1 MKWEPAELKV
11 SEIQL
16 AKAEHCS
23 RDAQGLEYEP
33 EHGIR
38 ILLILSALLAF
49 ASISTDL
56 YLPAMPIMAASLH
69 ADDGAMALTVSGYLA
84 GFSAGQLFWGPLSD
98 RFGRRLPVALG
109 CLLFIVGSAGCAL
122 AADGAA
128 LIGWRVVQALGACAN
143 VVLARA
149 MVRDL
154 YQGRRAGQK
163 MSTLMTIMAVAP
175 LAGPTVGGQIL
186 HLFSWQAIF
195 WTLVVVGLATL
206 ASLLL
211 LPETLPP
218 ERRSPTSLQTIVQ
231 RYGLLLRIPRF
242 MAYIATGGFFYAGTF
257 AYIAGSPFAYIAYHH
272 VNPQWYGTLFGAG
285 IVGLMVTNQLNARLL
300 NRHET
305 DSLLLVGGFISAIA
319 GGVIAFNTWA
329 GWGGLPLLIC
339 GCFVF
344 VTATGFVLAN
354 TITGAL
360 GCLPQFSG
368 TASALAG
375 ALQYG
380 AGILGSA
387 LVARFAD
394 GTPWPMGLVVGI
406 CGLGCL
412 FSAACVLA
420 THKSD
425 HL

>member
-1 MKWEPAELKV
+1 M
-11 SEIQL
+11 SEIDL
-16 AKAEHCS
+16 ATVEHRS
-23 RDAQGLEYEP
+23 RDVQRSGDEP
-33 EHGIR
+33 EHGVR

-56 YLPAMPIMAASLH
+56 YLPAMPIMASSLH

-84 GFSAGQLFWGPLSD
+84 GFSAGQLFWGPFSD

-109 CLLFIVGSAGCAL
+109 CILFIAGSAGCAL
-122 AADGAA
+122 AADGTA

-154 YQGRRAGQK
+154 YEGRRAGQM

-175 LAGPTVGGQIL
+175 LVGPTVGGQIL

-195 WTLVVVGLATL
+195 WTLVVVGIGTL
-206 ASLLL
+206 ASLVM
-211 LPETLPP
+211 LPETLPR
-218 ERRSPTSLQTIVQ
+218 ERRSPTSLRTIIQ
-231 RYGLLLRIPRF
+231 RYGVLLRTPKF

-272 VNPQWYGTLFGAG
+272 VNPQWYGLLFGAG
-285 IVGLMVTNQLNARLL
+285 IVGLMVTNQLNARFL

-305 DSLLLVGGFISAIA
+305 DSLLLVGGVISAVA
-319 GGVIAFNTWA
+319 GGVIAFTTWA
-329 GWGGLPLLIC
+329 DWGGLPLLIC

-354 TITGAL
+354 AITGAL

-406 CGLGCL
+406 CGFGCL
-412 FSAACVLA
+412 LGAASVLA

>member
-1 MKWEPAELKV
+1 V
-11 SEIQL
+11 SEIGL
-16 AKAEHCS
+16 ATAEIPS
-23 RDAQGLEYEP
+23 RETPGVGHEP
-33 EHGIR
+33 QHGIR

-69 ADDGAMALTVSGYLA
+69 ADDGMMALTVSGYLA
-84 GFSAGQLFWGPLSD
+84 GFSTGQLFWGPFSD

-109 CLLFIVGSAGCAL
+109 CLLFIAGSAGCAL
-122 AADGAA
+122 ANDGTSM
-128 LIGWRVVQALGACAN
+128 IGWRVVQALGACAN

-154 YQGRRAGQK
+154 YAGRRAAQK

-186 HLFSWQAIF
+186 QLLSWQAIF
-195 WTLVVVGLATL
+195 WTLVLLGLATL
-206 ASLLL
+206 ASLVL
-211 LPETLPP
+211 LPETLPSD
-218 ERRSPTSLQTIVQ
+218 RRSPTSLRTIMQ
-231 RYGLLLRIPRF
+231 RYRLLLRTPKF
-242 MAYIATGGFFYAGTF
+242 LAYIATGGFFYAGTF

-272 VNPQWYGTLFGAG
+272 VNPQWYGALFGAG
-285 IVGLMVTNQLNARLL
+285 IVGLMLTNQLNARLL
-300 NRHET
+300 NHYDT
-305 DSLLLVGGFISAIA
+305 DVLLLVGGLVSAIA
-319 GGVIAFNTWA
+319 GSVIAFTTW
-329 GWGGLPLLIC
+329 GDWGGLSVLIS
-339 GCFVF
+339 GCFLF

-354 TITGAL
+354 AITGAL
-360 GCLPQFSG
+360 NCLPQYSG

-375 ALQYG
+375 AMQYG

-394 GTPWPMGLVVGI
+394 GTPWPMGLVTGI

-412 FSAACVLA
+412 LSATCVLWT
-420 THKSD
+420 THQSD

>member
-1 MKWEPAELKV
+1 M
-11 SEIQL
+11 SEIGV
-16 AKAEHCS
+16 ATAEHRS
-23 RDAQGLEYEP
+23 QDVQRSGREP
-33 EHGIR
+33 QHGIR

-56 YLPAMPIMAASLH
+56 YLPAMPIMASSLH

-84 GFSAGQLFWGPLSD
+84 GFSAGQLFWGPFSD

-109 CLLFIVGSAGCAL
+109 CILFIAGSAGCAL
-122 AADGAA
+122 AANGTA

-154 YQGRRAGQK
+154 YEGRRAGQM

-186 HLFSWQAIF
+186 HLLSWQAIF
-195 WTLVVVGLATL
+195 WTLVVMGLATL
-206 ASLLL
+206 ASLVM

-218 ERRSPTSLQTIVQ
+218 EQRSPTSLHTIMQ
-231 RYGLLLRIPRF
+231 RYGVLLRTPKF

-272 VNPQWYGTLFGAG
+272 VNPQWYGALFGAG
-285 IVGLMVTNQLNARLL
+285 IVGLMVTNQLNARFL
-300 NRHET
+300 NRHEI
-305 DSLLLVGGFISAIA
+305 DCLLLVGGVISAVA
-319 GGVIAFNTWA
+319 GGVIAFTTWA
-329 GWGGLPLLIC
+329 DWGGLPLLIC

-354 TITGAL
+354 AITGAL

-380 AGILGSA
+380 AGILGSG

-412 FSAACVLA
+412 LSAACVLT

-425 HL
+425 HI

>member
-1 MKWEPAELKV
+1 M
-11 SEIQL
+11 
-16 AKAEHCS
+16 
-23 RDAQGLEYEP
+23 
-33 EHGIR
+33 
-38 ILLILSALLAF
+38 LLILSALLAF

-56 YLPAMPIMAASLH
+56 YLPAMPIMASSLH

-84 GFSAGQLFWGPLSD
+84 GFSAGQLFWGPFSD

-109 CLLFIVGSAGCAL
+109 CILFIAGSAGCAL
-122 AADGAA
+122 AADGTA
-128 LIGWRVVQALGACAN
+128 LIGCRVVQALGACAN

-154 YQGRRAGQK
+154 YEGRRAGQM

-186 HLFSWQAIF
+186 HLLSWQAIF
-195 WTLVVVGLATL
+195 WTLVVMGLATL
-206 ASLLL
+206 ASLVM

-218 ERRSPTSLQTIVQ
+218 EQRSPTSLHTIMQ
-231 RYGLLLRIPRF
+231 RYRVLLRTPKF

-272 VNPQWYGTLFGAG
+272 VNPQWYGALFGAG
-285 IVGLMVTNQLNARLL
+285 IVGLMVTNQLNARFL
-300 NRHET
+300 NRHEI
-305 DSLLLVGGFISAIA
+305 DSLLLVGGVISAVA
-319 GGVIAFNTWA
+319 GGVIAFTTWA
-329 GWGGLPLLIC
+329 DWGGLPLLIC

-344 VTATGFVLAN
+344 VAATGFVLAN
-354 TITGAL
+354 AITGAL

-387 LVARFAD
+387 LVATFAD

-406 CGLGCL
+406 CGLGCFL
-412 FSAACVLA
+412 SAACVLA

-425 HL
+425 HI